1 MQFDTGNEARGL
13 LDLSALIIEEDLCI
27 NLRGRMML
35 CSACLESCPSEA
47 LSLSVDAVDLDKEKC
62 TACNSCMSECDAGA
76 LRSSGFIPD
85 RFLSTLS
92 AMTEVDL
99 HCRES
104 KDEGGGVVIP
114 CHQVL
119 DKRLIAAARADGLE
133 VITLHGLNHCESC
146 ERGDARAYIDSLRQ
160 QLNAWMGERATEI
173 RIASADSKRMPGNKD
188 YQDQAAMDRR
198 SFLRFGGARTVQ
210 SLAKWFVPGM
220 TQQEEEETDLL
231 PFYQVD
237 EFQQRPSFYLSPL
250 FSRIQQVPWTENAEL
265 PWQMRTVSE
274 SCSACLSCGERCPTG
289 ALQSEQTP
297 QLRSLS
303 FDPALCTNCQLCE
316 KICPEQAFIS
326 QPLLS
331 IPEVT
336 QGRIL
341 LNQVAQSM
349 CVQCGSAFIAK
360 AEAQICSVCENEQE
374 LDDEWLDMLSG

>member
-1 MQFDTGNEARGL
+1 MQFSSGHEARDL

-35 CSACLESCPSEA
+35 CSACEDSCPSAA
-47 LSLSVDAVDLDKEKC
+47 LLLSVDAVDLDKDKC
-62 TACNSCMSECDAGA
+62 TSCNSCISQCDAGA

-92 AMTEVDL
+92 AQTEIDL

-104 KDEGGGVVIP
+104 QDEGGGIVIP

-119 DKRLIAAARADGLE
+119 DKRLITAARADGLE
-133 VITLHGLNHCESC
+133 VINLHGLSRCESC
-146 ERGDARAYIDSLRQ
+146 ERGDARAYIDTLAQ
-160 QLNAWMGERATEI
+160 QLTAWMGEQAPEL
-173 RIASADSKRMPGNKD
+173 RIASTDSSRKPGSKD
-188 YQDQAAMDRR
+188 YQDQVAMDRR

-210 SLAKWFVPGM
+210 SLAQWFVPGM
-220 TQQEEEETDLL
+220 TQQEEEESDLL

-250 FSRIQQVPWTENAEL
+250 FSRIQQIPWVEGAEL
-265 PWQMRTVSE
+265 PWQMRTLTE

-289 ALQSEQTP
+289 ALQSQQTA
-297 QLRSLS
+297 QMRSIS

-316 KICPEQAFIS
+316 KICPEQAFIV
-326 QPLLS
+326 QPLQS
-331 IPEVT
+331 IPEVM
-336 QGRIL
+336 QGRVI
-341 LNQVAQSM
+341 LNQVAQSL

-360 AEAQICSVCENEQE
+360 AETQICPTCENEQE